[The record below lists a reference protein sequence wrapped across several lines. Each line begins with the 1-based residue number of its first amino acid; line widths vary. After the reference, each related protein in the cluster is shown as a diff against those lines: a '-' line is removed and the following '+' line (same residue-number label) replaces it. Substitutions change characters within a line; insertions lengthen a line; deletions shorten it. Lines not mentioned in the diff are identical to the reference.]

1 MHNLWRRLP
10 AIHASAVCLALLAPY
25 LVRAFPQRPEPEPQ
39 PRPSAN
45 APKNENV
52 PMGLEGGMPSDD
64 AKQQRLRLD
73 KENQKQIRL
82 EVQQLYSMVS
92 ELKDEVGKTDPN
104 SVFSVTIVK
113 KAQEIEKLAKN
124 IKNRAKR

>member
-1 MHNLWRRLP
+1 MSDLRRRLLTILVS
-10 AIHASAVCLALLAPY
+10 AIALALFAPY
-25 LVRAFPQRPEPEPQ
+25 LSRALPQRPEPQ

-45 APKNENV
+45 APKNENA
-52 PMGLEGGMPSDD
+52 PMGLEGGMPPDD
-64 AKQQRLRLD
+64 SRQQQLRLD

-92 ELKDEVGKTDPN
+92 ELKDEVEKTDPN
-104 SVFSVTIVK
+104 SVFSVSIVK
-113 KAQEIEKLAKN
+113 KAQAIEKLAKN